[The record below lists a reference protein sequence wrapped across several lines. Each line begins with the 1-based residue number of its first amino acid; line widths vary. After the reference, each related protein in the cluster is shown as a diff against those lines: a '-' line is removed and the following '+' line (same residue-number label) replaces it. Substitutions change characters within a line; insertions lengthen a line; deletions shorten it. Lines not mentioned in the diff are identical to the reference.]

1 MNSQVILEIVGLNL
15 KVAGVHERLHLPHTE
30 LEINLLFSDKL
41 VQSCGLVLLSAAFI
55 SSSKASLT

>member
-30 LEINLLFSDKL
+30 LEINCKCHLHRCIHVFE
-41 VQSCGLVLLSAAFI
+41 
-55 SSSKASLT
+55 